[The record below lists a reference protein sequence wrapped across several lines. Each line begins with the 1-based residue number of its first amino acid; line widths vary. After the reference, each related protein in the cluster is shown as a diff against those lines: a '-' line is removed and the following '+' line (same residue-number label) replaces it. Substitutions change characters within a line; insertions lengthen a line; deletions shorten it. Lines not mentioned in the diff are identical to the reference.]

1 MNELFLV
8 GGAVRDKIMGIQPKD
23 MDYVFVLDD
32 EQRAKCST
40 SEDGYNIMKK
50 HLTDNGYKIFIEHPE
65 YYTLKARFPNSHKE
79 AGLTADFVVARKE
92 IGYTPG
98 TRSPILVLGSLR
110 DDLIRRDFTIN
121 SLAEDED
128 GNVINLFDGVQHISD
143 KILKTPISVDKS
155 FSDDPLRILRAI
167 RFSITK
173 DMFISREM
181 SLAINNFDYN
191 DKMKVV
197 SVERIQAE
205 LLKCFKHDTAK
216 ALIVLYQYPML
227 YCYIF
232 DKTPLWLMPTLKL
245 K

>member
-8 GGAVRDKIMGIQPKD
+8 GGGVRDKIMGIQPKD

-32 EQRAKCST
+32 EQRAKCNT
-40 SEDGYNIMKK
+40 SQEGYGIMKK
-50 HLTDNGYKIFIEHPE
+50 YLIDNGYDIFIEHPD
-65 YYTLKARFPNSHKE
+65 YYTLKARFPKSHKE
-79 AGLTADFVVARKE
+79 ADLTADFVLARKE

-128 GNVINLFDGVQHISD
+128 GNVIDLFRGIQHIND
-143 KILKTPISVDKS
+143 KVLKTPISVDKS

-173 DMFISREM
+173 GMSISNEM
-181 SLAINNFDYN
+181 IYTINGFDYG
-191 DKMKVV
+191 KMKVV

-205 LLKCFKHDTAK
+205 LLKCFKHSTDKT
-216 ALIVLYQYPML
+216 LTMLYQYPTL
-227 YCYIF
+227 CGYVF
-232 DKTPLWLMPTLKL
+232 GETSLWLMPTLKI